1 MISRL
6 DYELLVL
13 YREPR
18 PWPEDEKDDD
28 RFHLLL
34 DRKLVEPVEYEASSG
49 DGWFAVQASLYKT
62 SPKGDDALLEF
73 EENAKRQAEQ
83 ERQQRFDNKVSVL
96 SILIPALTFLL
107 GVWVEYRL
115 SLIEV
120 LVQIVP

>member
-13 YREPR
+13 YREER
-18 PWPEDEKDDD
+18 PLPESANDKA
-28 RFHLLL
+28 RFRALLAQ
-34 DRKLVEPVEYEASSG
+34 KLVEPTRYRPDAGGLSATHYQVTPAG
-49 DGWFAVQASLYKT
+49 KN
-62 SPKGDDALLEF
+62 ALLEF
-73 EENAKRQAEQ
+73 EENAKRQAKQ
-83 ERQQRFDNKVSVL
+83 ERQQRFDNKISVL
-96 SILIPALTFLL
+96 SVLVPLLTFLL